1 MTKYLYKG
9 AFTVDVIAQKE
20 IVFQNGNFY
29 ELDEKNDRVKT
40 LVKLQKL
47 TPVETETKQE
57 QKGKK

>member
-1 MTKYLYKG
+1 MTKYMYKG

-47 TPVETETKQE
+47 TPVETVTKQE